1 MTPYRNLNKT
11 LVTIQNTV
19 IEILTSNRVFLLT
32 RDMTLEAEIA
42 RCNSSKVNYHHIFK
56 SMEITKQTTQIL
68 LKQRQ
73 QKCSSSHE
81 KKNHGTIKNE
91 SNTIIDETI

>member
-1 MTPYRNLNKT
+1 MQFIKGKLPSHL
-11 LVTIQNTV
+11 
-19 IEILTSNRVFLLT
+19 S
-32 RDMTLEAEIA
+32 
-42 RCNSSKVNYHHIFK
+42 

-73 QKCSSSHE
+73 QKRSSSHE